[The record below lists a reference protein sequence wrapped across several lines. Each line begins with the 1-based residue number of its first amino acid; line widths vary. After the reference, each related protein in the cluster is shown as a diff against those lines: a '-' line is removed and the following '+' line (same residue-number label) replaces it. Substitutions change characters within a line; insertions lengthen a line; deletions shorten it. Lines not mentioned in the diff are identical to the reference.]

1 MLFIISYHSYFSPS
15 RLLDFYLPFDKN
27 TNKETESISY
37 FPLSII
43 SIFFLFSPSPS
54 GKRIHFNRGSSRIR
68 NDRRYRYIRSNPDL
82 FWKYSFLFSRREK
95 ERERKT
101 RRFLEKVLEFQRVS
115 RRCECWLVVGFVFPQ
130 RGRIEKSEEGR
141 AREEGAKCTP
151 VLRDVTFT
159 FYVYSLRLWHFTPLS
174 LYPLCLRTTLGKQ
187 RLRWNEFRCF
197 TVMACLSAAWRKTV
211 CRYPTRVLPSESDCV
226 PIIWK
231 YAPLS
236 GAQFIDC
243 IFNREKGK
251 LFNDN
256 ALSGV
261 ITAFHRRKV
270 SKIFKNK
277 L

>member
-1 MLFIISYHSYFSPS
+1 MWQA
-15 RLLDFYLPFDKN
+15 
-27 TNKETESISY
+27 
-37 FPLSII
+37 I
-43 SIFFLFSPSPS
+43 SIYSIESRFVLEVFFPILETR
-54 GKRIHFNRGSSRIR
+54 KR
-68 NDRRYRYIRSNPDL
+68 
-82 FWKYSFLFSRREK
+82 
-95 ERERKT
+95 ERERET

-141 AREEGAKCTP
+141 TREEGAKCTP

-256 ALSGV
+256 ALSGA
-261 ITAFHRRKV
+261 ITAFHRRNPKV